1 MLKARPAELRDAAAI
16 AEIYNQGIDDRI
28 ATFET
33 EHRTTSSVEG
43 LLGAQ
48 PGRYPAVVVEDEHC
62 VLGFAWCSE
71 YRPREAY
78 AGVAEFSI
86 YVARDARGRGV
97 GRLCLG
103 ALITEAERR
112 GFRQLRFVAGLEI
125 GEIEPA
131 VAVRGH
137 VRDKCVVAAERHLG
151 DAVGLQQLTGGV
163 GHGSQRGAHVGVGDS
178 ERGVLA
184 EHPDVQGAGR
194 AGGGEGLRGV
204 GVGRIMAFPPSCFAA
219 SLPLIVA
226 SA

>member
-43 LLGAQ
+43 LLGARA
-48 PGRYPAVVVEDEHC
+48 GRHPAVVVEDEHR
-62 VLGFAWCSE
+62 VLGFAWSSE

-112 GFRQLRFVAGLEI
+112 GFWKLVSRIFPENVASRRLCAALGFREI
-125 GEIEPA
+125 GIY
-131 VAVRGH
+131 RRHGKLDG
-137 VRDKCVVAAERHLG
+137 RWMDCVIVER
-151 DAVGLQQLTGGV
+151 
-163 GHGSQRGAHVGVGDS
+163 
-178 ERGVLA
+178 
-184 EHPDVQGAGR
+184 
-194 AGGGEGLRGV
+194 
-204 GVGRIMAFPPSCFAA
+204 
-219 SLPLIVA
+219 LID
-226 SA
+226 